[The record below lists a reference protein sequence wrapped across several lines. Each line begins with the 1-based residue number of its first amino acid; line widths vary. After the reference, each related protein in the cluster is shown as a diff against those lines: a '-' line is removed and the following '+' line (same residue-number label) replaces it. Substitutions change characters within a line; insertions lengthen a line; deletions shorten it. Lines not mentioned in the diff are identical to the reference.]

1 MLSWA
6 ELISRDAD
14 KATLNFV
21 LSIGANGDISNFKES
36 NKQEENSHVV

>member
-6 ELISRDAD
+6 ELISRDTD

-21 LSIGANGDISNFKES
+21 LSIGTNEDISNFKES
-36 NKQEENSHVV
+36 NKQENSRMV